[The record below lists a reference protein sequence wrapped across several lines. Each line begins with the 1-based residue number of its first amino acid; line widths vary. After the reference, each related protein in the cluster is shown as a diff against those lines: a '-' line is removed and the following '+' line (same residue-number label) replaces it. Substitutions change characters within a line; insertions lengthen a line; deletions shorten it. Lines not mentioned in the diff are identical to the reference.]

1 MQFLFLAQATSEWSI
16 WVGPGLALL
25 GAIALAV
32 VGYFA
37 LKRKRLMQNVPTS
50 KVKGVF
56 IGLNELKGGCRVET
70 PLTSFLARKECIW
83 YSYKIEE
90 EWERSETTNDGE
102 GNSKTERK
110 TGWTTIDSG
119 EERQPFQ
126 LEDDTGQIRVL
137 PEKAKF
143 IGDQVLYD
151 TVRRTESL
159 YRDRGPRIEI
169 ADSTGRRRFVE
180 HAIPIDAEIYCLGS
194 ARVREDVVE
203 PEIAYDEL
211 DKLFLISSK
220 SEAALTMRYALMST
234 FSFLGGTVA
243 MAFFPWALAFALNG
257 GESSVP
263 LQPLYMILSVFLYG
277 LIVCGLYLSLIYNGL
292 VSVMQ
297 RVQRAWSLV
306 EIQLQRRFDLI
317 PRLVECTKAYMNHE
331 VDVQA
336 GAAGARA
343 TGKSL
348 IPSSES
354 VNQQAAAT
362 DAQTASIGKMVA
374 LAEGY
379 PDLKANELFQKLSDS
394 LVDTED
400 RISLS
405 RNFFNDSVTAY
416 NNRIQKL
423 PDVVFAMAFK
433 YQPAQLYQI
442 QDFERALVEV
452 ELGDDEEP
460 AASPGGGEETPGEP
474 N

>member
-1 MQFLFLAQATSEWSI
+1 MQFLFLAAASDKWSI
-16 WVGPGLALL
+16 WVGPAFALL

-37 LKRKRLMQNVPTS
+37 LRRKRLMQNVPTS

-70 PLTSFLARKECIW
+70 PLTSFLAGKECIW

-119 EERQPFQ
+119 EERRSFH

-143 IGDQVLYD
+143 IGDRVLSD

-159 YRDRGPRIEI
+159 YHGKGPRGDIV
-169 ADSTGRRRFVE
+169 DSTGRRRFVE

-194 ARVREDVVE
+194 ARIREDVVE

-243 MAFFPWALAFALNG
+243 MALFPWGLAFALSG
-257 GESSVP
+257 GDSNVP
-263 LQPLYMILSVFLYG
+263 LQPLYMILAIFLYG

-317 PRLVECTKAYMNHE
+317 PRLVECTKAYMKHE
-331 VDVQA
+331 ADVQA
-336 GAAGARA
+336 GAAGARS

-348 IPSSES
+348 IPSAES
-354 VNQQAAAT
+354 VSQQAAAT

-379 PDLKANELFQKLSDS
+379 PDLKADELFQKLSVS

-400 RISLS
+400 RISVS
-405 RNFFNDSVTAY
+405 RHFFNDSVTAY

-423 PDVVFAMAFK
+423 PDVVFALLLK

-452 ELGDDEEP
+452 DLGDDEEP
-460 AASPGGGEETPGEP
+460 TAATTESDEP
-474 N
+474 PPEAV